1 MKSEERHHGA
11 VELKWG
17 IAFGQNAQLTTY
29 PDHRLKLQRFPYSI
43 DPLDTFRSLSQGV
56 DYCYLLESAD
66 GPRRLAQFSF
76 IGFSPSTIVR
86 LKDGH
91 YEVLT
96 QNGRSNSK
104 DVSAPLAFLRR
115 ILSENFTTYRGF
127 RFVGGIVGYFS
138 YDFVR
143 YLESL
148 PKNTSDDLHFPDFEF
163 GVYDDGIVLDHL
175 TGQAYYYWY
184 NKDRLDQIE
193 GLMSK
198 RPTPA
203 KLSLTKPRTN
213 TGRRE
218 FETTVARA
226 KRYVRSGDI
235 FQIVLSRR
243 LECSFKGDLIQFYS
257 ALRRINPSPYMY
269 YLKMKERKIVGSSP
283 EMLGRVDGRYAETFP
298 IAGTRPVLSDVG
310 ENARLESELLRDPKE
325 RAEHVM
331 LIDLA
336 RNDLGKVCEYG
347 SVKVSD
353 FMKVQRFSHVQHIVS
368 RVNGRLRRDSDA
380 IDVLQA
386 IFPAGTVS
394 GAPKRRAMELIE
406 ELESHRRGPYAG
418 AVGYFSYNGN
428 ADFAITIRTLFAQR
442 DSAYVQSGAGIVA
455 DSKPSREWRETEHKV
470 RVLLEAMRG
479 KGDLA

>member
-1 MKSEERHHGA
+1 MKSVERHHSA

-17 IAFGQNAQLTTY
+17 VVFGQSAQLATY
-29 PDHRLKLQRFPYSI
+29 PNHRLKLQRFPYSI
-43 DPLDTFRSLSQGV
+43 NPLDTLRSLSEAS
-56 DYCYLLESAD
+56 DYCYLLESSD

-91 YEVLT
+91 YEQLT
-96 QNGRSNSK
+96 QDERSTSK
-104 DVSAPLAFLRR
+104 GDSTPLSFLSK
-115 ILSENFTTYRGF
+115 ILSENFITYRGF

-148 PKNTSDDLHFPDFEF
+148 PKNTSDDLDFPDFEF

-184 NKDRLDQIE
+184 NKNRLDQIE
-193 GLMSK
+193 RLMSK
-198 RPTPA
+198 RPKPE
-203 KLSLTKPRTN
+203 KLSLTKPQTN
-213 TGRRE
+213 IGRRE
-218 FETTVARA
+218 FESMVGRA
-226 KRYVRSGDI
+226 KRFVRSGDI

-243 LECSFKGDLIQFYS
+243 LECSFKGDLTEFYS
-257 ALRRINPSPYMY
+257 TLRRINPSPYMY
-269 YLKMKERKIVGSSP
+269 YLKMEERAIVGSSP
-283 EMLGRVDGRYAETFP
+283 EMLGRVDGRCAETFP
-298 IAGTRPVLSDVG
+298 IAGTRPVLSDPG
-310 ENARLESELLRDPKE
+310 ENARLEAELLRDPKE

-368 RVNGRLRRDSDA
+368 RVNGRLRPDSDA
-380 IDVLQA
+380 IDALQA

-406 ELESHRRGPYAG
+406 ELESTRRGPYAG

-428 ADFAITIRTLFAQR
+428 ADFAITIRTLFAQKNR
-442 DSAYVQSGAGIVA
+442 AYVQSGAGIVA
-455 DSKPSREWRETEHKV
+455 DSKPSSEWRETEHKA
-470 RVLLEAMRG
+470 RVLLDAMEEERI
-479 KGDLA
+479 